1 MATWSMKGARS
12 RSGRCRNTSKA
23 QPQPFS
29 TSCGARAMLMS
40 ESAAS
45 SVSVVGIGSGGG
57 GIGVRAELG
66 AMRIRHGG
74 EKFNWRGAKSGWA
87 ILWGIE
93 FGRMVA
99 VFCSGTLPHPQKSAP
114 KTRHPKNWKGGAS
127 VPRSF
132 MLYQVVEWGGG
143 VYLRSLCRC
152 CSTGCI

>member
-87 ILWGIE
+87 ILCGTQFW
-93 FGRMVA
+93 RMVGG
-99 VFCSGTLPHPQKSAP
+99 FSSGALPHPQNTTP
-114 KTRHPKNWKGGAS
+114 KKRHPKNWKGGAS
-127 VPRSF
+127 MPRSF
-132 MLYQVVEWGGG
+132 MLYQVVEGWG
-143 VYLRSLCRC
+143 VSLRSLYRC
-152 CSTGCI
+152 CWT